1 MFKLIA
7 CDLDDTLLRND
18 FSVSENNKRAIDEVK
33 KKGIKVVILTGR
45 VTAAVKP
52 FIHEL
57 GLDEPFGS
65 FQGAKITDPKTDE
78 ILYSCQL
85 EKDVILDILKY
96 AEKNDIHVNI
106 YDDKRIYVRCLNKW
120 SDFYKGFARKVDI
133 VEVGSLQDYEFKE
146 TPKIVFI
153 DENEKL
159 IKAYDDI
166 LKFKSDDINMFF
178 SKKNFLE
185 FTKKDATK
193 GHALKFL
200 ADKWHIE
207 RHEIM
212 AIGDNYNDLTMIE
225 YAGLG
230 ICMENGEE
238 NVKRRSDFVTLSNEN
253 DGVAYALDKLILKT
267 QNPAK

>member
-7 CDLDDTLLRND
+7 CDLDDTLLKND
-18 FSVSENNKRAIDEVK
+18 FSVSDNNREAINEVK
-33 KKGIKVVILTGR
+33 KRGIKLIILTGR
-45 VTAAVKP
+45 VTAAVRP
-52 FIHEL
+52 IVEGL

-65 FQGAKITDPKTDE
+65 FQGATIIDPKTDE

-85 EKDVILDILKY
+85 EKDGIMDILKY
-96 AEKNDIHVNI
+96 AENHDIHVNI
-106 YDDKRIYVRCLNKW
+106 YDNTKIYVRRLNKW
-120 SDFYKGFARKVDI
+120 TDFYESFARKVEI
-133 VEVGSLQDYEFKE
+133 VAVGSLQDYTFNK
-146 TPKIVFI
+146 TPKVVLI

-159 IKAYDDI
+159 KRAYDDI
-166 LKFKSDDINMFF
+166 LKFKSAATNMFF

-185 FTKKDATK
+185 FTRKKATK
-193 GHALKFL
+193 GYALEFL
-200 ADKWHIE
+200 ARKWHIQ

-212 AIGDNYNDLTMIE
+212 AIGDNFNDLPMIE

-238 NVKRRSDFVTLSNEN
+238 YVKQSSDFITLSNEN

-267 QNPAK
+267 QNPAI

>member
-18 FSVSENNKRAIDEVK
+18 FSVSPINRKAIEEAKKR
-33 KKGIKVVILTGR
+33 GIKFIVLTGR

-52 FIHEL
+52 IVDAL
-57 GLDEPFGS
+57 GIYEPFGS
-65 FQGAKITDPKTDE
+65 FQGAKIIDPLTNE
-78 ILYSCQL
+78 MLYSCQL
-85 EKDVILDILKY
+85 ERQNALDMLRY

-106 YDDKRIYVRCLNKW
+106 YDDTKIFVKQLNKW
-120 SDFYKGFARKVDI
+120 TVFYESFARKVEI
-133 VEVGSLQDYEFKE
+133 VVVGSLQNYFFKE
-146 TPKIVFI
+146 TPKIVMI
-153 DENEKL
+153 DEHEKL
-159 IKAYDDI
+159 LKAYEEI
-166 LKFKSDDINMFF
+166 SRFKSDDINMFF

-185 FTKKDATK
+185 FTNKQATK

-238 NVKRRSDFVTLSNEN
+238 SVKMKSDFVTLSNEN
-253 DGVAYALDKLILKT
+253 DGVAYAIDKFILKT
-267 QNPAK
+267 QNPAE